1 MQESR
6 QLRRAELA
14 EGIKRCRHSLYV
26 MKITEDKVSLSMKER
41 IASHIREI
49 EDELRRMEDEF
60 HELNVQQIR
69 EELSNG

>member
-1 MQESR
+1 MLESR
-6 QLRRAELA
+6 QLRRAKLA
-14 EGIKRCRHSLYV
+14 EGIARRRQSLWL
-26 MKITEDKVSLSMKER
+26 MKITEDKAPLSAKER
-41 IASHIREI
+41 LANRIRNI

>member
-6 QLRRAELA
+6 HLRRAKLA
-14 EGIKRCRHSLYV
+14 AGIKRYRHLLYV
-26 MKITEDKVSLSMKER
+26 MKITEDKLTSSLKER
-41 IASHIREI
+41 HATRIRI
-49 EDELRRMEDEF
+49 MLDELRRMEDEF